1 MHNEKHQKKLR
12 HVLTFCRFIFFIS
25 NVLKTLLWYQKE
37 PRAETWFCLM
47 QRFESF
53 SNSAEQH
60 NCLLATLQIH
70 GVTVKSIL
78 NSYKS
83 WNEYTPPLHSM
94 GIFQLWN
101 IFSHV
106 TAIVQL
112 ISEIKTI
119 LKIVKI
125 HYEVK
130 QLKSDGL
137 KRSLELQSTLQF
149 SVASEHCAGQCP
161 IHTWQVGRARKR
173 ARVFCRNCT
182 RCIVAAKFVCELL
195 KISSHVPPN
204 INVHGF

>member
-12 HVLTFCRFIFFIS
+12 HVLTCCRFIVFIS

-37 PRAETWFCLM
+37 PRAETWF
-47 QRFESF
+47 
-53 SNSAEQH
+53 AEQP

-112 ISEIKTI
+112 ISEITTL

-173 ARVFCRNCT
+173 TRVFWRNYK

-195 KISSHVPPN
+195 KISSHVPTN

>member
-1 MHNEKHQKKLR
+1 
-12 HVLTFCRFIFFIS
+12 
-25 NVLKTLLWYQKE
+25 
-37 PRAETWFCLM
+37 M

-130 QLKSDGL
+130 QLKSDGF
-137 KRSLELQSTLQF
+137 KRSLAPYNSLSRQNIAQVNVRFTLDRLGGPENGHVCFGEITNGASWRRNLYVNYSKFRAMCPQTSMCMASKNFCIYYQDLYRDRKIPSHHEIF
-149 SVASEHCAGQCP
+149 SFQ
-161 IHTWQVGRARKR
+161 
-173 ARVFCRNCT
+173 
-182 RCIVAAKFVCELL
+182 
-195 KISSHVPPN
+195 
-204 INVHGF
+204 